1 MKTKNL
7 IITAGTLVALGIF
20 FALLYYSI
28 PHEKPRPISDVLNNP
43 SLYKGKT
50 IMIQGNPLI
59 LYSFNTPYGIVN
71 YYAIKDSTGQLPIGG
86 DTGGLELIPADKK
99 LAATSFTLVGDVE
112 DVCVHGYYNATSGK
126 AVCDKKELGLV
137 T

>member
-112 DVCVHGYYNATSGK
+112 DVCV
-126 AVCDKKELGLV
+126 
-137 T
+137 

>member
-1 MKTKNL
+1 MKTKTL
-7 IITAGTLVALGIF
+7 IITAGTLIVLGVF
-20 FALLYYSI
+20 FASLYYSL
-28 PHEKPRPISDVLNNP
+28 PHEKPRPISDILNNP

-71 YYAIKDSTGQLPIGG
+71 YYALKDSTGQLPIGG
-86 DTGGLELIPADKK
+86 DTGGLELIPTDKK
-99 LAATSFTLVGDVE
+99 LAETTFTLVGDVE